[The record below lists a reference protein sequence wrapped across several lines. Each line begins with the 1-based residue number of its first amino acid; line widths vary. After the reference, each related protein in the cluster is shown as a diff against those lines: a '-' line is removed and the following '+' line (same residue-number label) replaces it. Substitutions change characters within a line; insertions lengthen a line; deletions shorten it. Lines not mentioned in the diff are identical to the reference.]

1 MANSAGGAR
10 ALERSL
16 GRAGRVRAQPSSPEY
31 VLVVRPLKGG
41 TKLSRSICKILLEEG
56 CARTPPAR
64 PRDLSRARA
73 PPAELAMGVPDHLY
87 RSFRHGH
94 GTGMHQTP
102 RAWRRELWRGAS
114 VRI

>member
-41 TKLSRSICKILLEEG
+41 TKLSRSICKILL
-56 CARTPPAR
+56 
-64 PRDLSRARA
+64 
-73 PPAELAMGVPDHLY
+73 
-87 RSFRHGH
+87 
-94 GTGMHQTP
+94 TGAP
-102 RAWRRELWRGAS
+102 RAHPPGAAQGQLQNTAWPWRAADRYP
-114 VRI
+114 

>member
-16 GRAGRVRAQPSSPEY
+16 CRAGGVRAQPSSPEY

-56 CARTPPAR
+56 CARTPPGAAQGHFQSTGA
-64 PRDLSRARA
+64 PR
-73 PPAELAMGVPDHLY
+73 GV
-87 RSFRHGH
+87 GH
-94 GTGMHQTP
+94 GCP
-102 RAWRRELWRGAS
+102 
-114 VRI
+114 

>member
-16 GRAGRVRAQPSSPEY
+16 GRAGGVRAQPSSPEY

-41 TKLSRSICKILLEEG
+41 TKLSRSICIILVEEG

-73 PPAELAMGVPDHLY
+73 PPAELAMGL
-87 RSFRHGH
+87 
-94 GTGMHQTP
+94 
-102 RAWRRELWRGAS
+102 L
-114 VRI
+114 VRIKNELFSCNRAGVFLPQG